1 MSIFGAMNS
10 AISGLTSQSAA
21 FGNISD
27 NVANSQ
33 TDGFKRVD
41 TSFVDYLTT
50 STPTQNQPG
59 AVVAQ
64 PRYVNDVQGPITQT
78 DSPLNLA
85 IAGQGFFA
93 VSQQTGQVGGAPTF
107 NPQQFYSR
115 AGDFTLNDQ
124 GYLVNSADQFLNGW
138 SVNQVTGIVN
148 ENSLAPIQVTQT
160 ALNPVPSA
168 NVNLSANLPATPAAG
183 TGTAAS
189 PISSDITVYDSLGT
203 AHTVTL
209 GWSQNATDDWTLSVT
224 APNALT
230 PAIGTADVQF
240 GSQASGNPVT
250 SGTIGQ
256 ITATGGTITA
266 AGYVAGTP
274 ASMSMVMD
282 FGQGPQ
288 TINLNLGDYGGSSGV
303 TQYAGTA
310 YDLQGISQ
318 DGVPPGSYS
327 GVTTQANGNVVIN
340 YNNGQTKTIAQVPLI
355 TFNAPDSLQGQNGQS
370 YTSTTASGNPL
381 ADAANTNGA
390 GSLVVSSVEG
400 SNVDIATEF
409 SQLII
414 AQQAYSANAKVV
426 TTANDL
432 LEATLNMKQ

>member
-10 AISGLTSQSAA
+10 AISGLTSQSDA

-50 STPTQNQPG
+50 STPSQNQPG

-64 PRYVNDVQGPITQT
+64 PDYVNNVQGAITQT
-78 DSPLNLA
+78 DSPLNIA

-93 VSQQTGQVGGAPTF
+93 VSQQTGEVASKPTF
-107 NPQQFYSR
+107 NPQQFYTRS
-115 AGDFTLNDQ
+115 GDFTLNSQ
-124 GYLVNSADQFLNGW
+124 GYLVNSAGEYLNGW
-138 SVNQVTGIVN
+138 PVDQVTGAVN
-148 ENSLAPIQVTQT
+148 ENTLAPIQITQT
-160 ALNPVPSA
+160 ALNPVA
-168 NVNLSANLPATPAAG
+168 TQNVTLSANLPATPAAG

-189 PISSDITVYDSLGT
+189 PISSNITVYDSLGT

-209 GWSQNATDDWTLSVT
+209 GWSQNATDDWTVTIT
-224 APNALT
+224 APDAQT

-240 GSQASGNPVT
+240 GPVVSGNAVA

-256 ITATGGTITA
+256 IGSVTGTIATNGYAAGTA
-266 AGYVAGTP
+266 ATM
-274 ASMSMVMD
+274 SMSMN

-288 TINLNLGDYGGSSGV
+288 TVNLNLGTYGGSSGL
-303 TQYAGTA
+303 TQYAGTT

-327 GVTTQANGNVVIN
+327 GVTTQANGNVVVN
-340 YNNGQTKTIAQVPLI
+340 YNNGQTTTIAQVPLI
-355 TFNAPDSLQGQNGQS
+355 TFNAPNALQGQNGQS
-370 YTSTTASGNPL
+370 FTATTNSGTPL

-390 GSLVVSSVEG
+390 GSIVVSSVEG

-409 SQLII
+409 SQLIV
-414 AQQAYSANAKVV
+414 AQQAYSANAKVI
-426 TTANDL
+426 TTANDML
-432 LEATLNMKQ
+432 QATINMKQ